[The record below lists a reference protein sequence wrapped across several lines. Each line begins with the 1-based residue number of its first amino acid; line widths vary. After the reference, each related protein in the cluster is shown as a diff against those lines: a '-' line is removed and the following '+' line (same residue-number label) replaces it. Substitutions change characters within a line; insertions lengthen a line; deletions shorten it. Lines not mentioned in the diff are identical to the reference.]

1 MLHTYSDAELMLAPD
16 GSIYHLRIHP
26 EQLADTIILV
36 GDPARVD
43 LVAEHL
49 THVDPLANNR
59 EFRSVVGYSGTQR
72 VNVVSTGIGAG
83 CIDIVINELDA
94 LANINLKRRTAN
106 LHTRSLQFLRIGT
119 SGALQPDIKTGST
132 LITSVSLAFD
142 DLGQFYKRM
151 KVVADADCQKRFAEH
166 IHSDR
171 VPQLPLPYCVSSAPN
186 LVQRFAHLG
195 ELGLTF
201 SMPGFY
207 APQGRMLRL
216 EPYFPHFTQTAQT
229 FTYNGLRAV
238 NMEMES
244 GSLNGLAAMLGHQ
257 SITFCTAINNRSQ
270 GNANVDYE
278 QAMHNL
284 VEAVVSKLGEK

>member
-1 MLHTYSDAELMLAPD
+1 MLHLFSDAELMLASD
-16 GSIYHLRIHP
+16 GSIYHLRMHP
-26 EQLADTIILV
+26 EQLANTIILV
-36 GDPARVD
+36 GDPARID

-49 THVDPLANNR
+49 TRVEPLANNR
-59 EFRSVVGYSGTQR
+59 EFRSVVGFSGAQR
-72 VNVVSTGIGAG
+72 INVVSTGIGAG

-94 LANINLKRRTAN
+94 LANINLKERMAN
-106 LHTRSLQFLRIGT
+106 SHTRCLQFLRIGT
-119 SGALQPDIKTGST
+119 SGALQPDIATGTT
-132 LITSVSLAFD
+132 LITSLSLAFD
-142 DLGQFYKRM
+142 DLAYFYKPM
-151 KVVADADCQKRFAEH
+151 KTVVDEDCRNRFAEH
-166 IHSDR
+166 IHSDQIS
-171 VPQLPLPYCVSSAPN
+171 QLPLPYCVPSSPE

-216 EPYFPHFTQTAQT
+216 EPYFTHFTKMAQT
-229 FTYNGLRAV
+229 FSYKGLRAV

-270 GNANVDYE
+270 GNATPNYE
-278 QAMHNL
+278 QAMHDL
-284 VEAVVSKLGEK
+284 VDAVVSKLAE

>member
-1 MLHTYSDAELMLAPD
+1 MLHLFSDAELMLASD
-16 GSIYHLRIHP
+16 GSIYHLRMHP

-36 GDPARVD
+36 GDPARID

-49 THVDPLANNR
+49 TRVEPLANNR
-59 EFRSVVGYSGTQR
+59 EFRSVVGFSGAQR
-72 VNVVSTGIGAG
+72 INVVSTGIGAG

-94 LANINLKRRTAN
+94 LANINLKERMAN
-106 LHTRSLQFLRIGT
+106 SHTRCLQFLRIGT
-119 SGALQPDIKTGST
+119 SGALQPDIATGTT
-132 LITSVSLAFD
+132 LITSLSLAFD
-142 DLGQFYKRM
+142 DLAYFYKPM
-151 KVVADADCQKRFAEH
+151 KTVVDEDCRNRFAEH
-166 IHSDR
+166 IHSDQI
-171 VPQLPLPYCVSSAPN
+171 PQLPLPYCVPSSPE

-216 EPYFPHFTQTAQT
+216 ESYFTHFMKMAQT
-229 FTYNGLRAV
+229 FSYKGLRAV

-270 GNANVDYE
+270 GNATPNYE
-278 QAMHNL
+278 QAMHDL
-284 VEAVVSKLGEK
+284 VDAVVSKLAE

>member
-1 MLHTYSDAELMLAPD
+1 MLHLFSDAELMLASD
-16 GSIYHLRIHP
+16 GSIYHLRMHP

-36 GDPARVD
+36 GDPARID

-49 THVDPLANNR
+49 TRVEPLANNR
-59 EFRSVVGYSGTQR
+59 EFRSVVGFSGAQR
-72 VNVVSTGIGAG
+72 INVVSTGIGAG

-94 LANINLKRRTAN
+94 LANINLKERMAN
-106 LHTRSLQFLRIGT
+106 SHTRCLQFLRIGT
-119 SGALQPDIKTGST
+119 SGALQPDIATGTT
-132 LITSVSLAFD
+132 LITSLSLAFD
-142 DLGQFYKRM
+142 DLAYFYKPM
-151 KVVADADCQKRFAEH
+151 KTVVDEDCRNRFAEH
-166 IHSDR
+166 IHSDQI
-171 VPQLPLPYCVSSAPN
+171 PQLPLPYCVPSSPE

-216 EPYFPHFTQTAQT
+216 EPYFTHFTKMAQT
-229 FTYNGLRAV
+229 FSYKGLRVV

-270 GNANVDYE
+270 GNATPNYE

-284 VEAVVSKLGEK
+284 VDAVVCKLAE

>member
-1 MLHTYSDAELMLAPD
+1 MLHLFSDAELMLASD
-16 GSIYHLRIHP
+16 GSIYHLRMHP

-36 GDPARVD
+36 GDPARID

-49 THVDPLANNR
+49 TRVEPLANNR
-59 EFRSVVGYSGTQR
+59 EFRSVVGFSGAQR
-72 VNVVSTGIGAG
+72 INVVSTGIGAG

-94 LANINLKRRTAN
+94 LANINLKERMAN
-106 LHTRSLQFLRIGT
+106 SHTRCLQFLRIGT
-119 SGALQPDIKTGST
+119 SGALQPDIATGTT
-132 LITSVSLAFD
+132 LITSLSLAFD
-142 DLGQFYKRM
+142 DLAYFYKPM
-151 KVVADADCQKRFAEH
+151 KTVVDEDCRNRFAEH
-166 IHSDR
+166 IHSDQI
-171 VPQLPLPYCVSSAPN
+171 PQLPLPYCVPSSPE

-216 EPYFPHFTQTAQT
+216 EPYFTHFTKMAQT
-229 FTYNGLRAV
+229 FSYKGLRAV

-270 GNANVDYE
+270 GNATPNYE
-278 QAMHNL
+278 QAMHDL
-284 VEAVVSKLGEK
+284 VDAVVSKLAE

>member
-1 MLHTYSDAELMLAPD
+1 MLHLFSDAELMLASD
-16 GSIYHLRIHP
+16 GSIYHLRMHP

-36 GDPARVD
+36 GDPARID

-49 THVDPLANNR
+49 TRVEPLANNR
-59 EFRSVVGYSGTQR
+59 EFRSVVGFSGAQR
-72 VNVVSTGIGAG
+72 INVVSTGIGAG

-94 LANINLKRRTAN
+94 LANINLKERMAN
-106 LHTRSLQFLRIGT
+106 SHTRCLQFLRIGT
-119 SGALQPDIKTGST
+119 SGALQPDIATGTT
-132 LITSVSLAFD
+132 LITSLSLAFD
-142 DLGQFYKRM
+142 DLAYFYKPM
-151 KVVADADCQKRFAEH
+151 KTVVDEDCRNRFAEH
-166 IHSDR
+166 IHSDQI
-171 VPQLPLPYCVSSAPN
+171 PQLPLPYCVPSSPE

-216 EPYFPHFTQTAQT
+216 EPYFTHFTKMAQT
-229 FTYNGLRAV
+229 FSYKGLRAV

-244 GSLNGLAAMLGHQ
+244 GSLNGLSAMLGHQ

-270 GNANVDYE
+270 GNATPNYE

-284 VEAVVSKLGEK
+284 VDAVVSKLAE

>member
-1 MLHTYSDAELMLAPD
+1 MLHLFSDAELMLASD
-16 GSIYHLRIHP
+16 GSIYHLRMHP

-36 GDPARVD
+36 GDPARID

-49 THVDPLANNR
+49 TRVEPLANNR
-59 EFRSVVGYSGTQR
+59 EFRSVVGFSGAQR
-72 VNVVSTGIGAG
+72 INVVSTGIGAG

-94 LANINLKRRTAN
+94 LANINLKERMAN
-106 LHTRSLQFLRIGT
+106 SHTRCLQFLRIGT
-119 SGALQPDIKTGST
+119 SGALQPDIATGTT
-132 LITSVSLAFD
+132 LITSLSLAFD
-142 DLGQFYKRM
+142 DLAYFYKPM
-151 KVVADADCQKRFAEH
+151 KTVVDEDCRNRFAEH
-166 IHSDR
+166 IHSDQI
-171 VPQLPLPYCVSSAPN
+171 PQLPLPYCVPSSPE

-216 EPYFPHFTQTAQT
+216 EPYFTHFTKMAQT
-229 FTYNGLRAV
+229 FSYKGLRAV

-270 GNANVDYE
+270 GNATPNYE
-278 QAMHNL
+278 QAMHDL
-284 VEAVVSKLGEK
+284 VDAVVSKLAK

>member
-1 MLHTYSDAELMLAPD
+1 M
-16 GSIYHLRIHP
+16 HP

-36 GDPARVD
+36 GDPARID

-49 THVDPLANNR
+49 TRVEPLANNR
-59 EFRSVVGYSGTQR
+59 EFRSVVGFSGAQR
-72 VNVVSTGIGAG
+72 INVVSTGIGAG

-94 LANINLKRRTAN
+94 LANINLKERMAN
-106 LHTRSLQFLRIGT
+106 SHTRCLQFLRIGT
-119 SGALQPDIKTGST
+119 SGALQPDIATGTT
-132 LITSVSLAFD
+132 LITSLSLAFD
-142 DLGQFYKRM
+142 DLAYFYKPM
-151 KVVADADCQKRFAEH
+151 KTVVDEDCRNRFAEH
-166 IHSDR
+166 IHSDQI
-171 VPQLPLPYCVSSAPN
+171 PQLPLPYCVPSSPE

-216 EPYFPHFTQTAQT
+216 EPYFTHFTKMAQT
-229 FTYNGLRAV
+229 FSYKGLRVV

-270 GNANVDYE
+270 GNATPNYE

-284 VEAVVSKLGEK
+284 VDAVVCKLAE